1 MRTGNLPELLAPAG
15 SMESLRA
22 ALAAGA
28 DAVYF
33 GGTAFSN
40 RMRAKNFENSTMA
53 DTLRLIHSCGAKA
66 YVTINTRVRGREL
79 PELDEL
85 LNAVLGGSE
94 TCDAI
99 ICADFGAAARIR
111 EKYPDAVLHASTQ
124 TSLSCPADGEVLKN
138 LGFTRLVLPREL
150 SMEEIRNIADNS
162 PLEAE
167 IFIHGAHCVSLSGQC
182 LMSYFMG
189 GRSGNRGECAQPC
202 RLPYQKDGKSGY
214 PISLADMCLAGR
226 ITDVI
231 ASGAA
236 SLKIE
241 GRLKSAPYVYGVTKI
256 YRTLLDEGRNASKKE
271 VDQLASLFTRG
282 FTDGFF
288 TGAYS
293 TMSGGK
299 GEETN
304 RQTFADE
311 IRSALGQRID
321 RTTRERNGNEN
332 KIPLQASVTVRA
344 AQPIT
349 LTLCARGVSVT
360 AVGSVPQPASGAP
373 VTPESIGK
381 NLTKFGST
389 NYSLDFADVVFTV
402 EENLWIPVSEINKL
416 RRDAALLLDEALA
429 SLPENQTKAPV
440 ENSASSAKSQPIPLK
455 KPEFTAKTA
464 EFALSDVLIKADGD
478 VISAVDSYFDR
489 VYVPAWDASAVLEK
503 SGITPGKICAV
514 LPVLTPSDE
523 QIHAVLDKLEPLPS
537 RRVLCHTAGQA
548 KLAKERGF
556 TADISF
562 RANIWNR
569 DAMAVYRTLTD
580 GTVTISPEL
589 PAAAV
594 RDLMGGIIVYGRIPA
609 MTMGRCM
616 ICGGKCRKGNSGG
629 RVVYPAEAKPHR
641 CITSIT
647 DRKNETFPVIGQP
660 DCTNVIYN
668 SVPTWMGD
676 KMHEIRNAEA
686 VQFLFTTESADE
698 ILSVID
704 GYKHGRP
711 GTGRRI

>member
-1 MRTGNLPELLAPAG
+1 MRTDHLPELLAPAG

-66 YVTINTRVRGREL
+66 YVTVNTRVRGREI
-79 PELDEL
+79 PELDAL
-85 LNAVLGGSE
+85 LDSILGGAE

-111 EKYPDAVLHASTQ
+111 EKYPNAVLHASTQ
-124 TSLSCPADGEVLKN
+124 TSLSSPADGEVLKN
-138 LGFTRLVLPREL
+138 LGFTRLVVPREL
-150 SMEEIRNIADNS
+150 SLTEIREIADKS
-162 PLEAE
+162 PLEVE
-167 IFIHGAHCVSLSGQC
+167 MFIHGAHCVSLSGQC

-202 RLPYQKDGKSGY
+202 RLPYTKDGKNGY
-214 PISLADMCLAGR
+214 PLSLSDMCLAGR

-271 VDQLASLFTRG
+271 IDALAALFTRG

-311 IRSALGQRID
+311 IRTRLGQRID
-321 RTTRERNGNEN
+321 RFTRASADEN
-332 KIPLQASVTVRA
+332 KIPLTASFRA
-344 AQPIT
+344 AESEPVT
-349 LTLCARGVSVT
+349 LTLTCGKVSVT
-360 AVGSVPQPASGAP
+360 AEGAIPQTASGAP
-373 VTPESIGK
+373 ATAQSIGK
-381 NLTKFGST
+381 NLVKFGGT
-389 NYSLDFADVVFTV
+389 AYSLSMEDIDFTIGDSLF
-402 EENLWIPVSEINKL
+402 IPVSEINKL
-416 RRDAALLLDEALA
+416 RRDAAEKLDEAMAALPDDGADNGTAQIPAVKIPRA
-429 SLPENQTKAPV
+429 SLR
-440 ENSASSAKSQPIPLK
+440 
-455 KPEFTAKTA
+455 KPEYTAKTA
-464 EFALSDVLIKADGD
+464 EFALTDVLTKNNPA
-478 VISAVDSYFDR
+478 VISAINRYFDR
-489 VYVPAWDASAVLEK
+489 VFVPYGDVSAVLADTGLSPE
-503 SGITPGKICAV
+503 KICAV
-514 LPVLTPSDE
+514 MPVITPSDE
-523 QIHAVLDKLEPLPS
+523 QIHAVLDKLQSLPS
-537 RRVLCHTAGQA
+537 RRILCHTVGQA
-548 KLAKERGF
+548 KLAEERGF

-569 DAMAVYRTLTD
+569 DAMEIYRSLTA
-580 GTVTISPEL
+580 GTVTLSPEL

-594 RDLMGGIIVYGRIPA
+594 RDLMGSVIVYGRIPA

-616 ICGGKCRKGNSGG
+616 ICGGKCQKGNLGG
-629 RVVYPAEAKPHR
+629 RAKDPKPHR
-641 CITSIT
+641 CMSTLT
-647 DRKNETFPVIGQP
+647 DRKNEIFPVIGQP
-660 DCTNVIYN
+660 DCTNIIYN
-668 SVPTWMGD
+668 SVPVWMGD
-676 KMHEIRNAEA
+676 RMHEIKNAEA
-686 VQFLFTTESADE
+686 VHFLFTTETGDE

-704 GYKHGRP
+704 GYENARP

>member
-1 MRTGNLPELLAPAG
+1 MRTGSLPELLAPAG

-33 GGTAFSN
+33 GGTTFSN

-66 YVTINTRVRGREL
+66 YVTVNTRVRGREI

-85 LNAVLGGSE
+85 LDSILGGAE
-94 TCDAI
+94 KCDAV

-124 TSLSCPADGEVLKN
+124 TSLSSPADGEVLKS
-138 LGFTRLVLPREL
+138 LGFTRLVVPREL
-150 SMEEIRNIADNS
+150 SFEEIRKIADLS
-162 PLEAE
+162 PLEVE
-167 IFIHGAHCVSLSGQC
+167 MFIHGAHCVSLSGQC

-271 VDQLASLFTRG
+271 KDDLAALFTRG

-288 TGAYS
+288 TGAYAS
-293 TMSGGK
+293 MSGSR

-304 RQTFADE
+304 KQTFADE

-321 RTTRERNGNEN
+321 RHTRASAEAI
-332 KIPLQASVTVRA
+332 KLPLTASVTVTEGR
-344 AQPIT
+344 PIT
-349 LTLCARGVSVT
+349 LTLTCGDLSVT
-360 AVGSVPQPASGAP
+360 ASGSVPEKASGAP
-373 VTPESIGK
+373 VTPGSIGR

-389 NYSLDFADVVFTV
+389 AYSLAYEDVDFTV
-402 EENLWIPVSEINKL
+402 DDSLWIPVSEINKL
-416 RRDAALLLDEALA
+416 RRDAAELLDKALA
-429 SLPENQTKAPV
+429 SLPKQDEKQPSRTEKSVPV
-440 ENSASSAKSQPIPLK
+440 PLK

-464 EFALSDVLIKADGD
+464 EFAIPDVLVSGNSG
-478 VISAVDSYFDR
+478 VISAIDAYFDR
-489 VYVPAWDASAVLEK
+489 VYVPSWDAAEVPEK
-503 SGITPGKICAV
+503 CPDLRNKLCAV
-514 LPVLTPSDE
+514 LPVITPDDG
-523 QIHAVLDKLEPLPS
+523 QIHEILEKLESLPS
-537 RRVLCHTAGQA
+537 RRVLCHTVGQA
-548 KLAKERGF
+548 KLAKEHGF

-569 DAMAVYRTLTD
+569 DALSVYRSLTD
-580 GTVTISPEL
+580 GTVSLSPEL

-594 RDLMGGIIVYGRIPA
+594 RDLMGSVIVYGRIPA

-616 ICGGKCRKGNSGG
+616 ICGGKCPRGNRGG
-629 RVVYPAEAKPHR
+629 RVVYPNSPKPHR
-641 CITSIT
+641 CMTFIT
-647 DRKNETFPVIGQP
+647 DRKNETFPVIGQG
-660 DCTNVIYN
+660 DCTNVICN

-676 KMHEIRNAEA
+676 RMHEIKNAEA
-686 VQFLFTTESADE
+686 VHFLFTVESADE

-704 GYKHGRP
+704 GYRNGRS